1 MSWTC
6 GRKLDFFFR
15 KGRKGTSRLFIIFYL
30 VGFVLL
36 IRCVYSYLTP
46 FLVQFFHVLLFH
58 RVDTIVV
65 EVSDGGALLL
75 WMYLSP
81 VKVALRDPSRAVAS
95 ALRWAR
101 LVVKPIPG
109 PGRNPTQFNRQSY
122 GELV

>member
-1 MSWTC
+1 MA
-6 GRKLDFFFR
+6 RLDFSFL
-15 KGRKGTSRLFIIFYL
+15 KGRKGRSRLFIIFYL

-58 RVDTIVV
+58 RVDTIAV
-65 EVSDGGALLL
+65 EVGDGGGVVA
-75 WMYLSP
+75 MDVLSP
-81 VKVALRDPSRAVAS
+81 VKAALRDPSRAVAS

-109 PGRNPTQFNRQSY
+109 PGRNPTQVHHQSY